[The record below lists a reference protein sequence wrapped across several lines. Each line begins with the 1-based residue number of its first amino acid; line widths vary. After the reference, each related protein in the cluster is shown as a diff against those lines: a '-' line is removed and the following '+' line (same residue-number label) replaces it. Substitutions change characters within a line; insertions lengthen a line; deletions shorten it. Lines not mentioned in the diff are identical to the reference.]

1 MNTKYRDDTEKTVDL
16 AVGKEIK
23 ISDSQEPVKKM
34 KTNSPRLSY
43 EVFVSAL
50 HYSLCIVAILDR
62 FLWNTWPRQTYQIGR
77 GSAGSDKMDG
87 LKPGPWSVAL
97 YDILARTSGRY
108 AILAYNFL
116 LLTRMESVEWLFAE
130 TFIAKKLLDCRNIVN
145 ANIRMHRW
153 NGIALCV
160 LTLLHVWSI
169 LFPVV
174 FHGYRAKVVLGLL
187 EWPLSERTPTRC
199 DYEDYLD
206 GCWPVSYNS
215 PRRLES
221 CV

>member
-1 MNTKYRDDTEKTVDL
+1 MAPKQDPDLDDSALDAADL
-16 AVGKEIK
+16 SLQKSLK
-23 ISDSQEPVKKM
+23 SKPSKRP
-34 KTNSPRLSY
+34 PFLSY
-43 EVFVSAL
+43 ELFVSIL
-50 HYSLCIVAILDR
+50 HYSLCIIAIIDR
-62 FLWNTWPRQTYQIGR
+62 FQWNVWPRQTYQIGM
-77 GSAGSDKMDG
+77 GSAGTDKMDG

-116 LLTRMESVEWLFAE
+116 LLTRMESIEWLFAE
-130 TFIAKKLLDCRNIVN
+130 TFVAKKLIDCRNIVN

-174 FHGYRAKVVLGLL
+174 FDGYTAKVV
-187 EWPLSERTPTRC
+187 SE
-199 DYEDYLD
+199 LVAD
-206 GCWPVSYNS
+206 GVVAG
-215 PRRLES
+215 RDDAT
-221 CV
+221 CVF